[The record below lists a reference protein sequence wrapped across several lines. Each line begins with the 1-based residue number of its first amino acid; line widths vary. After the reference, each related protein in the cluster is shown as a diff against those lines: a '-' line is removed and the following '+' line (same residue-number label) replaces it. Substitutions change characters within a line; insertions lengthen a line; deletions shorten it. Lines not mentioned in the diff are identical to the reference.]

1 MSVRGFAMANPYVPF
16 EAIVEKHHRQSIR
29 IKDFDYTSN
38 MAYFVTICTWQREM
52 TLGSVVSNEMQNNDI
67 GNIIQNLWLEIP
79 THHPHVETDAFV
91 TMPNHIHGI
100 LTFVR
105 RGLPWQTLEQDRTPS
120 FGHRVPG
127 SLGSIIGQFKSAVTK
142 QARAFTAN
150 PELQVWQRNYFEH
163 IIRNERELST
173 IREYI
178 TFNPQNWSH
187 DLEAKSDLEL
197 ADVSFLNLE
206 VIA

>member
-1 MSVRGFAMANPYVPF
+1 M
-16 EAIVEKHHRQSIR
+16 EKHHRQSIR

-52 TLGSVVSNEMQNNDI
+52 TLGSVVCNEMQNSDN
-67 GNIIQNLWLEIP
+67 GNIIQSLWLEIP
-79 THHPHVETDAFV
+79 MHYRHVQTDAFT

-105 RGLPWQTLEQDRTPS
+105 RGLPWQTPEQNHAPS

-127 SLGSIIGQFKSAVTK
+127 SLGSVIGQFKSAVSK
-142 QARAFTAN
+142 QARAISKN

-163 IIRNERELST
+163 IIRNERELSA

-178 TFNPQNWSH
+178 ALNPLNWSR
-187 DLEAKSDLEL
+187 DLKAKSDPKLSG
-197 ADVSFLNLE
+197 VSFLNLE
-206 VIA
+206 VIL